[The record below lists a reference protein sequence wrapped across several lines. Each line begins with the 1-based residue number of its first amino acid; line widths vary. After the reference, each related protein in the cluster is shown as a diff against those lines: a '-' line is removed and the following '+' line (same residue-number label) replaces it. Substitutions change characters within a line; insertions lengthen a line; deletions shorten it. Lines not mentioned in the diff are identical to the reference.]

1 MSSGETGQTQ
11 SAIFFNTKTK
21 DGEEGNSWIPS
32 KRNRDDLTPTILVE
46 QTSTSTLVGE
56 EDYETTHC
64 SH

>member
-21 DGEEGNSWIPS
+21 DREEGNSRIPS

-46 QTSTSTLVGE
+46 QISTSTLVGE

-64 SH
+64 SR